1 MTGYEGTS
9 LPSSAPTPLPTPL
22 PTSSSTSGVAHSG
35 YQTLHVVDDS
45 GGLWYAGYGYAGRLG
60 SGANS
65 NSGIYTLT
73 RMAGVN
79 NVVKMVQGGSC
90 GIVLTGDGTVWY
102 WPPTSTTYT
111 VTEMPIGSF
120 LGDDDDSAGATYG
133 LEGTTGQATDV
144 AGGLWTSNGYQTWCA
159 VVDFVKVRER

>member
-111 VTEMPIGSF
+111 VTEQ
-120 LGDDDDSAGATYG
+120 SA
-133 LEGTTGQATDV
+133 LSGTATDV
-144 AGGLWTSNGYQTWCA
+144 SGGLWTSNGYQTWCA
-159 VVDFVKVRER
+159 VVDYVKVRER